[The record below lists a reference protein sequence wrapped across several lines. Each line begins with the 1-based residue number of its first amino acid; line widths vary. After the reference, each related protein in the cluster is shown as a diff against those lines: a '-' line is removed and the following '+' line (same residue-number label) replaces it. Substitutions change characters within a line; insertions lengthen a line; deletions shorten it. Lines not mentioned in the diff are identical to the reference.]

1 MMLGTRLTAATAGIT
16 QATIGVLYLPQL
28 PETLIRRPLLPG
40 QVSAVVY
47 IESIGPLW
55 SLMFF
60 ATAAMLLVA
69 SVRGK
74 GFIRG
79 HLSVSAVNVLYG
91 TCILASALL
100 TEPPVP
106 VVAGTIAT
114 GFGGL
119 MNLTIAIGCR
129 DRGHR

>member
-1 MMLGTRLTAATAGIT
+1 MLGARLTAATAGIT
-16 QATIGVLYLPQL
+16 QATVGVLYLPTL
-28 PETLIRRPLLPG
+28 PETLVRRPLLPG
-40 QVSAVVY
+40 QASAVVY

-55 SLMFF
+55 TVMF
-60 ATAAMLLVA
+60 AVSAALA
-69 SVRGK
+69 IAAGVRK
-74 GFIRG
+74 RGFIAA
-79 HLSVSAVNVLYG
+79 HLSIAGVNVLYG
-91 TCILASALL
+91 TCILFSAIL

-106 VVAGTIAT
+106 IVAGTIAT